1 LCHTAAAPARTL
13 HNVTPTVFLTDI
25 YTVNCRWLK
34 GRIKYVLGTCPI
46 EETTMP
52 TIAFVVFDG
61 FYSMALAA
69 QSVFEFTNV
78 ELGEPFYEMLNV
90 SEKGGPVRAS
100 SGLTVLTEAISD
112 RVFDTVIFPGSNP
125 ATVEPPPAVLAYVR
139 RSAETARRTASI
151 CTGAFVLA
159 EAGLLDGRRA
169 TTHWYYAH
177 DLRTRFPSVTVDDD
191 RIFISDGPIWTSA
204 GMTAGIDLALALVEN
219 DLGAGVARAVAR
231 NLVVY
236 HRRAGGQS
244 QHSALLELEPKSDR
258 IQSAL
263 TYAKKNL
270 STPLSVEQLAE
281 VARLSPRQF
290 SRAFRAETGQTPAK
304 AVERLRLETA
314 RLMLEESRH
323 TIDRIASDTGF
334 SEARRMREAF
344 LRVFGQPPQA
354 FRRNARVATG
364 LT

>member
-1 LCHTAAAPARTL
+1 MEFRFLRDVVCAIQRKVLNAVHSYSETSGSPSQAATAPARTL

-34 GRIKYVLGTCPI
+34 GRIKYVLGTRPI

-78 ELGEPFYEMLNV
+78 EVGEPFYEMLNV
-90 SEKGGPVRAS
+90 SERGGPVRAS
-100 SGLTVLTEAISD
+100 SGLTVLTEVIDD
-112 RVFDTVIFPGSNP
+112 RVFDTVIFPGSDP
-125 ATVEPPPAVLAYVR
+125 STAKPPPAVLAYVR

-191 RIFISDGPIWTSA
+191 RIFISDGA
-204 GMTAGIDLALALVEN
+204 DL
-219 DLGAGVARAVAR
+219 DFGGHDGGHRPRARAGRKRSWCRGGARGCPKPCGLSSARRRPVATLCAAR
-231 NLVVY
+231 T
-236 HRRAGGQS
+236 R
-244 QHSALLELEPKSDR
+244 
-258 IQSAL
+258 
-263 TYAKKNL
+263 
-270 STPLSVEQLAE
+270 AE
-281 VARLSPRQF
+281 VGSNSVCADVC
-290 SRAFRAETGQTPAK
+290 K
-304 AVERLRLETA
+304 
-314 RLMLEESRH
+314 EESQYAALGRAIGGGRAIEP
-323 TIDRIASDTGF
+323 TSVQPGVSCGDRADASK
-334 SEARRMREAF
+334 SHR
-344 LRVFGQPPQA
+344 
-354 FRRNARVATG
+354 ATAA
-364 LT
+364 

>member
-1 LCHTAAAPARTL
+1 
-13 HNVTPTVFLTDI
+13 
-25 YTVNCRWLK
+25 
-34 GRIKYVLGTCPI
+34 
-46 EETTMP
+46 MP

-90 SEKGGPVRAS
+90 SEAGGPVRAS
-100 SGLTVLTEAISD
+100 SGLTVLTEAIDD

-125 ATVEPPPAVLAYVR
+125 ATAEPPPGVLAYGR

-169 TTHWYYAH
+169 TTHWYYAQ

-219 DLGAGVARAVAR
+219 DLGAGVVRAVAR

-270 STPLSVEQLAE
+270 SKPLSVEQLAE

-314 RLMLEESRH
+314 RLLLEESRH

-334 SEARRMREAF
+334 SEARRMREVF
-344 LRVFGQPPQA
+344 VRVFGQPPQA

-364 LT
+364 LKTG

>member
-1 LCHTAAAPARTL
+1 
-13 HNVTPTVFLTDI
+13 
-25 YTVNCRWLK
+25 
-34 GRIKYVLGTCPI
+34 
-46 EETTMP
+46 
-52 TIAFVVFDG
+52 
-61 FYSMALAA
+61 
-69 QSVFEFTNV
+69 
-78 ELGEPFYEMLNV
+78 
-90 SEKGGPVRAS
+90 
-100 SGLTVLTEAISD
+100 
-112 RVFDTVIFPGSNP
+112 
-125 ATVEPPPAVLAYVR
+125 
-139 RSAETARRTASI
+139 
-151 CTGAFVLA
+151 
-159 EAGLLDGRRA
+159 
-169 TTHWYYAH
+169 
-177 DLRTRFPSVTVDDD
+177 LRTRFPSVTVDDD

-204 GMTAGIDLALALVEN
+204 GIDLALALVEN
-219 DLGAGVARAVAR
+219 DLGAGVVRAVAR

-270 STPLSVEQLAE
+270 SKPLSVEQLAE

-314 RLMLEESRH
+314 RLLLEESRH

-334 SEARRMREAF
+334 SEARRMREVF
-344 LRVFGQPPQA
+344 VRVFGQPPQA

-364 LT
+364 LKTG

>member
-1 LCHTAAAPARTL
+1 
-13 HNVTPTVFLTDI
+13 
-25 YTVNCRWLK
+25 
-34 GRIKYVLGTCPI
+34 
-46 EETTMP
+46 MP

-90 SEKGGPVRAS
+90 SEGGGPVRAS
-100 SGLTVLTEAISD
+100 SGLTVLTEAIDD

-125 ATVEPPPAVLAYVR
+125 ATAAPPPGVLAYVR

-219 DLGAGVARAVAR
+219 DLGARCGARGCAKPCGLSSARRRAVATLCAAR
-231 NLVVY
+231 T
-236 HRRAGGQS
+236 R
-244 QHSALLELEPKSDR
+244 
-258 IQSAL
+258 
-263 TYAKKNL
+263 
-270 STPLSVEQLAE
+270 AE
-281 VARLSPRQF
+281 VGSNSVCADLC
-290 SRAFRAETGQTPAK
+290 K
-304 AVERLRLETA
+304 
-314 RLMLEESRH
+314 EESR
-323 TIDRIASDTGF
+323 
-334 SEARRMREAF
+334 
-344 LRVFGQPPQA
+344 
-354 FRRNARVATG
+354 
-364 LT
+364 